1 MKLVVPAV
9 FTRGHLWFV
18 VCLEQRVAKMSGK
31 IVSIALMIFVAVLLL
46 VAIHLYAPSS
56 AFGPLQLSAFAM
68 VTVGTVGL
76 TLLVAGQAAFS
87 HRALGIADVSL
98 LLGVQYIGLG
108 MLLDGLLPVL
118 PMVLMAVG
126 LVNVLLFVGSKLLGW
141 AAKHRS

>member
-1 MKLVVPAV
+1 
-9 FTRGHLWFV
+9 
-18 VCLEQRVAKMSGK
+18 MSGK